1 MFKKKLFKTLMTTA
15 ALCIGAAANVA
26 QADDIKTH
34 QLKVL
39 GTWSS
44 LSQYKNYE
52 EPFWTKT
59 LPGATDGKISGQI
72 VSVSVMG
79 LKGYE
84 TLNLLQNGVFDMG
97 NMVVAYV
104 TGATPAM
111 EGIDLAGVATDMGT
125 SQKLAATYRDVIN
138 ASLAS
143 QNLTMLAHYPFGRQF
158 VFCKEEFGN
167 LADLKGRKVRTSSA
181 THADFLTGIGATT
194 VSIPFGEV
202 VPAIQNG
209 VVDCAVT
216 GAIPAYDAKWHEVI
230 NYVSAVPLNMGMSG
244 LYGNKAK
251 WDSMD
256 EASRTALEGQI
267 RAWEADTWTRY
278 IKEESEGLSCL
289 TGDAANCSKGEP
301 VGMKLVEIT
310 EADKQAVGEVLH
322 SHVFPGWLERCGDV
336 DCKTPWNES
345 VGTAAGISIK

>member
-1 MFKKKLFKTLMTTA
+1 MMKSMA
-15 ALCIGAAANVA
+15 AMAAISIGLAAGAAQGDEV
-26 QADDIKTH
+26 KTH

-59 LPGATDGKISGQI
+59 LPSATGGKISGQI
-72 VSVSVMG
+72 VSISVMG

-104 TGATPAM
+104 TGAAPAM
-111 EGIDLAGVATDMGT
+111 EGIDLSGVATDMAT
-125 SQKLAATYRDVIN
+125 SQNLADSYRGVIN
-138 ASLAS
+138 ETLAS
-143 QNLTMLAHYPFGRQF
+143 QNLIMLAHYPFGRQF
-158 VFCKEEFGN
+158 IFCNEEFNG
-167 LADLKGRKVRTSSA
+167 LEGLKGRKVRTSSA
-181 THADFLTGIGATT
+181 THADLLTGAGATT

-202 VPAIQNG
+202 IPAIQNG

-216 GAIPAYDAKWHEVI
+216 GAIPAYDAKWHEVV
-230 NYVSAVPLNMGMSG
+230 NYVSALPLNMGMSG

-256 EASRTALEGQI
+256 DASRAALEKQI

-278 IKEESEGLSCL
+278 VKEEGEGLSCL
-289 TGDAANCSKGEP
+289 TGDAAGCSKGKP
-301 VGMKLVEIT
+301 NNMTLVEIT
-310 EADKQAVGEVLH
+310 DTDKKAVGEILQ
-322 SHVFPGWLERCGDV
+322 SHVFPGWLKRCGDV
-336 DCKTPWNES
+336 DCKGPWNAS
-345 VGTAAGISIK
+345 IGKAAGISIN